1 MVATSVLLANEPRA
15 YRDTL
20 AVALR
25 LLRPQTTI
33 LVADPETLDDCV
45 LQHAPRVV
53 VCSRLTSLVETHV
66 QTWIILYPHGAS
78 GAMVHVRGERTTVNG
93 MDLEGIARLIDQAD
107 SFARIQTC

>member
-15 YRDTL
+15 YRETL

-33 LVADPETLDDCV
+33 LVADPERLDDCV

-53 VCSRLTSLVETHV
+53 ICSGLTSVVETQV
-66 QTWIILYPHGAS
+66 RIWVVLYPHGGS
-78 GAMVHVRGERTTVNG
+78 GAILHIRGERTTVNG
-93 MDLEGIARLIDQAD
+93 MDLAGIAHLIDLTETEA
-107 SFARIQTC
+107 S